1 MNSYFA
7 DVSRFAAAAVA
18 VALAAAAIGL
28 SAQTSEESARRRLE
42 SGRAFLKSQN
52 YGEALKD
59 FQTVLQTYPTS
70 SVADDALLE
79 IATYQLETGGD
90 ARGADQAIDRLLQQY
105 PDSDSAP
112 MGQVLKGR
120 VTLALGNTPEQVNS
134 AIASFD
140 RVPRLYEGTDAVPAA
155 MYFAAEAART
165 SGRRDES
172 IQRFRNLTT
181 QYPSSQWTARGLLGA
196 AHSLAGASQPV
207 RALEQLQRARVQFGS
222 FREAAVALEWNTI
235 LYRLYVRAPSQP
247 AYGFGAAI
255 GGPAGK
261 FRDVVDIAIDR
272 QNNLVIAA
280 KAGVGVLD
288 SKGAAV
294 RTVAA
299 PEPRA
304 LFFNASGRVMT
315 LHEEGG
321 LRDDGKPP
329 IVLST
334 TTADG
339 KLKPLKLESGVSLS
353 NGDLIVAD
361 RDVKT
366 LFRFSADGKPK
377 GEFARQ
383 LPVRRLAV
391 SELDE
396 VAALDTDARTIT
408 ILSRD
413 GKVVT
418 RVAERGTGYQLRQP
432 VDVAFDRL
440 GHLYVLDRAMVLVFA
455 PQASKLV
462 TTFAPPEKSP
472 GTFGSPEALALDSAA
487 RLYVFD
493 GRSDTVQVY
502 R

>member
-1 MNSYFA
+1 MTTSFA
-7 DVSRFAAAAVA
+7 DFARCAAVA
-18 VALAAAAIGL
+18 VAIALFAIGL
-28 SAQTSEESARRRLE
+28 GAQTSEESARRRLE
-42 SGRAFLKSQN
+42 SGRAFLKAQN

-59 FQTVLQTYPTS
+59 FQTVLQTYPMS

-79 IATYQLETGGD
+79 IATYQLEIGGD
-90 ARGADQAIDRLLQQY
+90 PRGADQAIDRLLQQY

-140 RVPRLYEGTDAVPAA
+140 RVPRLYEGTDAVPAS

-172 IQRFRNLTT
+172 IARFRNLTT
-181 QYPSSQWTARGLLGA
+181 QYPSSQWAARGLLGA

-207 RALEQLQRARVQFGS
+207 RALEQLQRARLQFS
-222 FREAAVALEWNTI
+222 TFREAAVALEWNTM

-247 AYGFGAAI
+247 AYAFGSAI
-255 GGPAGK
+255 GGPTGK
-261 FRDVVDIAIDR
+261 FRDVVDISIDR
-272 QNNLVIAA
+272 QNNLVVAT
-280 KAGVGVLD
+280 KAGVTVYDAKGGVAR
-288 SKGAAV
+288 S
-294 RTVAA
+294 VAA

-304 LFFNASGRVMT
+304 LFLSAAGRVLT

-321 LRDDGKPP
+321 LRDEGKAP

-334 TTADG
+334 TTSDG
-339 KLKPLKLESGVSLS
+339 KLKPLKLEAGISMS

-361 RDVKT
+361 RDLKT

-383 LPVRRLAV
+383 LAVRRLAV

-408 ILSRD
+408 ILGRE
-413 GKVVT
+413 GKVMT
-418 RVAERGTGYQLRQP
+418 RIAERGTGYQLRQP

-440 GHLYVLDRAMVLVFA
+440 GHLYVLDRAGVLVFA
-455 PQASKLV
+455 PQGTKLV
-462 TTFAPPEKSP
+462 ATFAPTEKSP